1 MKKKIKSFI
10 NKIKN
15 FVLDNKIFF
24 LFVIVNV
31 INDMVLRGIT
41 FGKLDNLFSIVPILS
56 SVALVTLV
64 LSFVYLFKK
73 EFSKKL
79 YLISITVFLTLLC
92 IINSSYYN
100 YFSSYTSI
108 SQLVTTKY
116 LGEVKDSLIT
126 VVKLRDFIYLVLP
139 TILIAYILKTK
150 YRFSN
155 TKNFKNFLKVNNL
168 TVICTVL
175 FALNLKPVD
184 YSRLVKQWNRIY
196 LVEKFG
202 LYVYHVND
210 VFQSVEPK
218 LIAIFGYDKAKRNFN
233 DYYAKRTDVQSYT
246 NEYTNIFKGKNL
258 ISIHG
263 ESIQKFVINLK
274 INGKEVTPNLNR
286 LVKEGMYFS
295 NYYSQVSV
303 GTSSDSEFTINTSLM
318 PAKVGVAFVSY
329 FDREYVTIPKLFKSL
344 GYYNM
349 SFHANKGDFWNRNSM
364 YKSLGY
370 DKFYDQKAFNID
382 ETIGLG
388 LSDKSFFRQLTPI
401 LKKENDNHQNF
412 YATLIMLTNHTP
424 FPDISSYSKD
434 PLDLKMYV
442 TENGETKAY
451 PYLEGTVLGRY
462 LQSVHYADEALG
474 ELMEHLET
482 NGLLENTVLMFY
494 GDHDARLSSSEYK
507 RFYNYD
513 YKNDKTLD
521 ESDPNYKKYG
531 YYEHELNRSVPFF
544 FWSKNDNQKINK
556 TITNVMGAYDILP
569 TLGNMFGFYNKYA
582 LGSDI
587 FNTNND
593 NTVIFPN
600 GNYVTNKIYY
610 NSQADEAYDIEKK
623 EVIQKEL
630 EPREYINKRTKETE
644 EKLNISN
651 DILVY
656 NLLKKVGLKTNDEL
670 KVGKWK

>member
-56 SVALVTLV
+56 SVALVTLI

-155 TKNFKNFLKVNNL
+155 TKNFKSFLKVNNL

-670 KVGKWK
+670 KVGK

>member
-56 SVALVTLV
+56 SVALVTLI

-246 NEYTNIFKGKNL
+246 NEYTNIFKGKNV

-424 FPDISSYSKD
+424 FPDISSYSKN

-521 ESDPNYKKYG
+521 ETDPNYKKYG

-670 KVGKWK
+670 KVGK

>member
-521 ESDPNYKKYG
+521 ETDPNYKKYG

-610 NSQADEAYDIEKK
+610 NSQSDEAYDIEKK
-623 EVIQKEL
+623 EVIAKEL

-670 KVGKWK
+670 KVGK

>member
-56 SVALVTLV
+56 SVALVTLI

-246 NEYTNIFKGKNL
+246 NEYTNIFKGKNV

-370 DKFYDQKAFNID
+370 DKFYDQKAFKID

-474 ELMEHLET
+474 ELMEHLNT
-482 NGLLENTVLMFY
+482 NGLLENSVIMFY

-670 KVGKWK
+670 KVGK

>member
-10 NKIKN
+10 NKIKS

-56 SVALVTLV
+56 SVALVTLI

-521 ESDPNYKKYG
+521 ETDPNYKKYG

-556 TITNVMGAYDILP
+556 IITNVMGAYDILP

-610 NSQADEAYDIEKK
+610 NSQSDEAYDIEKK
-623 EVIQKEL
+623 EVIAKEL
-630 EPREYINKRTKETE
+630 EPKEYITKRTKETE

-670 KVGKWK
+670 KVGK

>member
-56 SVALVTLV
+56 SVALVTLI

-521 ESDPNYKKYG
+521 ETDPNYKKYG

-610 NSQADEAYDIEKK
+610 NSQSDEAYDIEKK
-623 EVIQKEL
+623 EVIAKEL
-630 EPREYINKRTKETE
+630 EPKEYITKRTKETE

-670 KVGKWK
+670 KVGK

>member
-10 NKIKN
+10 NKIKS

-31 INDMVLRGIT
+31 INDMFLRGIT

-150 YRFSN
+150 YKFSN
-155 TKNFKNFLKVNNL
+155 NKNFKSFLKVNNL

-218 LIAIFGYDKAKRNFN
+218 LIAIFGYDKAKKNFN

-246 NEYTNIFKGKNL
+246 NEYTNIFKGKNV

-370 DKFYDQKAFNID
+370 DKFYDQKAFKID

-401 LKKENDNHQNF
+401 LKKENDKHQNF

-482 NGLLENTVLMFY
+482 NGLLDNSVIMFY

-610 NSQADEAYDIEKK
+610 NSQSDEAYDIEKK
-623 EVIQKEL
+623 EVIAKEL
-630 EPREYINKRTKETE
+630 EPKEYITKRTKETDQ
-644 EKLNISN
+644 KLNVSN

-670 KVGKWK
+670 KVGK

>member
-10 NKIKN
+10 NKIKS

-24 LFVIVNV
+24 LFIIVNV
-31 INDMVLRGIT
+31 VNDMFLRGIT

-218 LIAIFGYDKAKRNFN
+218 LIAIFGYDKAKKNFN

-246 NEYTNIFKGKNL
+246 NEYTNIFKGKNV

-370 DKFYDQKAFNID
+370 DKFYDQKAFKID

-401 LKKENDNHQNF
+401 LKKENDKHQNF

-482 NGLLENTVLMFY
+482 NGLLDNSVIMFY

-623 EVIQKEL
+623 EVIAKEL
-630 EPREYINKRTKETE
+630 EPKEYITKRTKETDQ
-644 EKLNISN
+644 KLNVSN

-670 KVGKWK
+670 KVGK

>member
-10 NKIKN
+10 NKIKS

-31 INDMVLRGIT
+31 INDMFLRGIT

-218 LIAIFGYDKAKRNFN
+218 LIAIFGYDKAKKNFN

-246 NEYTNIFKGKNL
+246 NEYTNIFKGKNV

-370 DKFYDQKAFNID
+370 DKFYDQKAFKID

-401 LKKENDNHQNF
+401 LKKENDNHKNF

-482 NGLLENTVLMFY
+482 NGLLDNSVIMFY

-623 EVIQKEL
+623 EVIAKEL
-630 EPREYINKRTKETE
+630 EPKEYITKRTKETDQ
-644 EKLNISN
+644 KLNVSN

-670 KVGKWK
+670 KVGK

>member
-370 DKFYDQKAFNID
+370 DKFYDQKAFKID

-401 LKKENDNHQNF
+401 LKKENDNHKNF

-474 ELMEHLET
+474 ELMEHLNT
-482 NGLLENTVLMFY
+482 NGLLENSVIMFY

-623 EVIQKEL
+623 EVIAKEL
-630 EPREYINKRTKETE
+630 EPKEYITKRTKETDQ
-644 EKLNISN
+644 KLNVSN

-670 KVGKWK
+670 KVGK

>member
-56 SVALVTLV
+56 SVALVTLI

-246 NEYTNIFKGKNL
+246 NEYTNIFKGKNV

-401 LKKENDNHQNF
+401 LKKENDKHQNF

-544 FWSKNDNQKINK
+544 FWSKNDNKKINK

-623 EVIQKEL
+623 EVIAKEL
-630 EPREYINKRTKETE
+630 EPKEYITKRTKETE

-670 KVGKWK
+670 KVGK

>member
-10 NKIKN
+10 NKIKS

-24 LFVIVNV
+24 LFIIVNV
-31 INDMVLRGIT
+31 VNDMFLRGIT

-150 YRFSN
+150 YKFSN
-155 TKNFKNFLKVNNL
+155 NKNFKSFLKVNNL
-168 TVICTVL
+168 TVICTIL

-218 LIAIFGYDKAKRNFN
+218 LIAIFGYDKAKKNFN

-246 NEYTNIFKGKNL
+246 NEYTNIFKGKNV

-370 DKFYDQKAFNID
+370 DKFYDQKAFKID

-401 LKKENDNHQNF
+401 LKKENDKHQNF

-482 NGLLENTVLMFY
+482 NGLLDNSVIMFY

-623 EVIQKEL
+623 EVIAKEL
-630 EPREYINKRTKETE
+630 EPKEYITKRTKETDQ
-644 EKLNISN
+644 KLNVSN

-670 KVGKWK
+670 KVGK

>member
-10 NKIKN
+10 NKIKS

-24 LFVIVNV
+24 LFIIVNV
-31 INDMVLRGIT
+31 VNDMFLRGIT

-150 YRFSN
+150 YKFSN
-155 TKNFKNFLKVNNL
+155 NKNFKSFLKVNNL

-246 NEYTNIFKGKNL
+246 NEYTNIFKGKNV

-370 DKFYDQKAFNID
+370 DKFYDQKAFKID

-474 ELMEHLET
+474 ELMEHLNT
-482 NGLLENTVLMFY
+482 NGLLENSVIMFY

-521 ESDPNYKKYG
+521 ETDPNYKKYG

-623 EVIQKEL
+623 EVIAKEL
-630 EPREYINKRTKETE
+630 EPKEYITKRTKETDQ
-644 EKLNISN
+644 KLNVSN

-670 KVGKWK
+670 KVGK

>member
-10 NKIKN
+10 NKIKS

-24 LFVIVNV
+24 LFIIVNV
-31 INDMVLRGIT
+31 INDMFLRGIT

-155 TKNFKNFLKVNNL
+155 TKNFKSFLKVNNL

-218 LIAIFGYDKAKRNFN
+218 LIAIFGYDKAKKNFN

-246 NEYTNIFKGKNL
+246 NEYTNIFKGKNV

-370 DKFYDQKAFNID
+370 DKFYDQKAFKID

-401 LKKENDNHQNF
+401 LKKENDKHQNF

-474 ELMEHLET
+474 ELMEHLNT
-482 NGLLENTVLMFY
+482 NGLLENSVIMFY

-623 EVIQKEL
+623 EVIAKEL
-630 EPREYINKRTKETE
+630 EPKEYITKRTKETDQ
-644 EKLNISN
+644 KLNISN

-670 KVGKWK
+670 KVGK

>member
-1 MKKKIKSFI
+1 
-10 NKIKN
+10 
-15 FVLDNKIFF
+15 
-24 LFVIVNV
+24 
-31 INDMVLRGIT
+31 
-41 FGKLDNLFSIVPILS
+41 
-56 SVALVTLV
+56 
-64 LSFVYLFKK
+64 
-73 EFSKKL
+73 
-79 YLISITVFLTLLC
+79 
-92 IINSSYYN
+92 
-100 YFSSYTSI
+100 
-108 SQLVTTKY
+108 
-116 LGEVKDSLIT
+116 
-126 VVKLRDFIYLVLP
+126 
-139 TILIAYILKTK
+139 
-150 YRFSN
+150 
-155 TKNFKNFLKVNNL
+155 
-168 TVICTVL
+168 
-175 FALNLKPVD
+175 
-184 YSRLVKQWNRIY
+184 
-196 LVEKFG
+196 
-202 LYVYHVND
+202 
-210 VFQSVEPK
+210 
-218 LIAIFGYDKAKRNFN
+218 
-233 DYYAKRTDVQSYT
+233 
-246 NEYTNIFKGKNL
+246 
-258 ISIHG
+258 
-263 ESIQKFVINLK
+263 
-274 INGKEVTPNLNR
+274 
-286 LVKEGMYFS
+286 
-295 NYYSQVSV
+295 
-303 GTSSDSEFTINTSLM
+303 
-318 PAKVGVAFVSY
+318 
-329 FDREYVTIPKLFKSL
+329 
-344 GYYNM
+344 M

-610 NSQADEAYDIEKK
+610 NSQSDEAYDIEKK
-623 EVIQKEL
+623 EVIAKEL
-630 EPREYINKRTKETE
+630 EPKEYITKRTKETE

-670 KVGKWK
+670 KVGK

>member
-218 LIAIFGYDKAKRNFN
+218 LIAIFGYDKAKKNFN

-544 FWSKNDNQKINK
+544 FWSKNDNKKINK

-610 NSQADEAYDIEKK
+610 NSQSDEAYDIEKK

-630 EPREYINKRTKETE
+630 EPKEYITKRTKETE

-670 KVGKWK
+670 KVGK

>member
-56 SVALVTLV
+56 SVALVTLI

-451 PYLEGTVLGRY
+451 SYLEGTVLGRY

-521 ESDPNYKKYG
+521 ETDPNYKKYG

-610 NSQADEAYDIEKK
+610 NSQSDEAYDIEKK

-670 KVGKWK
+670 KVGK

>member
-56 SVALVTLV
+56 SVALVTLI

-155 TKNFKNFLKVNNL
+155 TKNFKSFLKVNNL

-521 ESDPNYKKYG
+521 ETDPNYKKYG

-670 KVGKWK
+670 KVGK

>member
-10 NKIKN
+10 NKIKS

-24 LFVIVNV
+24 LFIIVNV
-31 INDMVLRGIT
+31 VNDMFLRGIT

-150 YRFSN
+150 YKFSN
-155 TKNFKNFLKVNNL
+155 NKNFKSFLKVNNL

-233 DYYAKRTDVQSYT
+233 DYYAKRPDVQSYT
-246 NEYTNIFKGKNL
+246 NEYTNIFKGKNV

-370 DKFYDQKAFNID
+370 DKFYDQKAFKID

-401 LKKENDNHQNF
+401 LKKENDKHQNF

-482 NGLLENTVLMFY
+482 NGLLDNSVIMFY

-623 EVIQKEL
+623 EVIAKEL
-630 EPREYINKRTKETE
+630 EPKEYITKRTKETDQ
-644 EKLNISN
+644 KLNVSN

-670 KVGKWK
+670 KVGK

>member
-10 NKIKN
+10 NKIKS

-24 LFVIVNV
+24 LFIIVNV
-31 INDMVLRGIT
+31 VNDMFLRGIT

-150 YRFSN
+150 YKFSN
-155 TKNFKNFLKVNNL
+155 NKNFKSFLKVNNL

-218 LIAIFGYDKAKRNFN
+218 LIAIFGYDKAKKNFN

-246 NEYTNIFKGKNL
+246 NEYTNIFKGKNV

-370 DKFYDQKAFNID
+370 DKFYDQKAFKID

-401 LKKENDNHQNF
+401 LKKENDNHKNF

-482 NGLLENTVLMFY
+482 NGLLDNSVIMFY

-623 EVIQKEL
+623 EVIAKEL
-630 EPREYINKRTKETE
+630 EPKEYITKRTKETDQ
-644 EKLNISN
+644 KLNVSN

-670 KVGKWK
+670 KVGK

>member
-31 INDMVLRGIT
+31 INDMFLRGIT

-623 EVIQKEL
+623 EVIAKEL
-630 EPREYINKRTKETE
+630 EPKEYITKRTKETE

-670 KVGKWK
+670 KVGK

>member
-521 ESDPNYKKYG
+521 ETDPNYKKYG

-610 NSQADEAYDIEKK
+610 NSQADEAYDIDKK

-670 KVGKWK
+670 KVGK

>member
-10 NKIKN
+10 NKIKS

-24 LFVIVNV
+24 LFIIVNV
-31 INDMVLRGIT
+31 VNDMFLRGIT

-150 YRFSN
+150 YKFSN
-155 TKNFKNFLKVNNL
+155 NKNFKSFLKVNNL
-168 TVICTVL
+168 TVICTIL

-218 LIAIFGYDKAKRNFN
+218 LIAIFGYDKAKKNFN

-246 NEYTNIFKGKNL
+246 NEYTNIFKGKNV

-370 DKFYDQKAFNID
+370 DKFYDQKAFKID

-482 NGLLENTVLMFY
+482 NGLLDNSVIMFY

-623 EVIQKEL
+623 EVIAKEL
-630 EPREYINKRTKETE
+630 EPKEYITKRTKETDQ
-644 EKLNISN
+644 KLNVSN

-670 KVGKWK
+670 KVGK

>member
-10 NKIKN
+10 NKIKS

-31 INDMVLRGIT
+31 INDMFLRGIT

-155 TKNFKNFLKVNNL
+155 TKNFKSFLKVNNL

-218 LIAIFGYDKAKRNFN
+218 LIAIFGYDKAKKNFN

-246 NEYTNIFKGKNL
+246 NEYTNIFKGKNV

-370 DKFYDQKAFNID
+370 DKFYDQKAFKID

-401 LKKENDNHQNF
+401 LKKENDKHQNF

-482 NGLLENTVLMFY
+482 NGLLDNSVIMFY

-623 EVIQKEL
+623 EVIAKEL
-630 EPREYINKRTKETE
+630 EPKEYITKRTKETDQ
-644 EKLNISN
+644 KLNVSN

-670 KVGKWK
+670 KVGK

>member
-10 NKIKN
+10 NKIKS

-31 INDMVLRGIT
+31 INDMFLRGIT

-218 LIAIFGYDKAKRNFN
+218 LIAIFGYDKAKKNFN

-401 LKKENDNHQNF
+401 LKKENDTHQNF

-521 ESDPNYKKYG
+521 ETDPNYKKYG

-623 EVIQKEL
+623 EVIAKEL
-630 EPREYINKRTKETE
+630 EPKEYITKRTKETE

-670 KVGKWK
+670 KVGK

>member
-10 NKIKN
+10 NKIKS

-31 INDMVLRGIT
+31 INDMFLRGIT

-218 LIAIFGYDKAKRNFN
+218 LIAIFGYDKAKKNFN
-233 DYYAKRTDVQSYT
+233 DYYAKITDVQSYT
-246 NEYTNIFKGKNL
+246 NEYTNIFKGKNV

-370 DKFYDQKAFNID
+370 DKFYDQKAFKID

-401 LKKENDNHQNF
+401 LKKENDKHQNF

-474 ELMEHLET
+474 ELMEHLNT
-482 NGLLENTVLMFY
+482 NGLLENSVIMFY

-623 EVIQKEL
+623 EVIAKEL
-630 EPREYINKRTKETE
+630 EPKEYITKRTKETDQ
-644 EKLNISN
+644 KLNVSN

-670 KVGKWK
+670 KVGK

>member
-10 NKIKN
+10 NKIKS

-24 LFVIVNV
+24 LFIIVNV
-31 INDMVLRGIT
+31 INDMFLRGIT

-150 YRFSN
+150 YKFSN
-155 TKNFKNFLKVNNL
+155 NKNFKSFLKVNNL

-218 LIAIFGYDKAKRNFN
+218 LIAIFGYDKAKKNFN

-246 NEYTNIFKGKNL
+246 NEYTNIFKGKNV

-370 DKFYDQKAFNID
+370 DKFYDQKAFKID

-401 LKKENDNHQNF
+401 LKRENDKHQNF

-474 ELMEHLET
+474 ELMEHLNT
-482 NGLLENTVLMFY
+482 NGLLENSVIMFY

-623 EVIQKEL
+623 EVIAKEL
-630 EPREYINKRTKETE
+630 EPKEYITKRTKETDQ
-644 EKLNISN
+644 KLNVSN

-670 KVGKWK
+670 KVGK

>member
-10 NKIKN
+10 NKIKS

-24 LFVIVNV
+24 LFIIVNV
-31 INDMVLRGIT
+31 VNDMFLRGIT

-218 LIAIFGYDKAKRNFN
+218 LIAIFGYDKAKKNFN

-246 NEYTNIFKGKNL
+246 NEYTNIFKGKNV

-370 DKFYDQKAFNID
+370 DKFYDQKAFKID

-424 FPDISSYSKD
+424 FPDISSYSKN

-521 ESDPNYKKYG
+521 ETDPNYKKYG

-670 KVGKWK
+670 KVGK

>member
-56 SVALVTLV
+56 SVALVTLI

-610 NSQADEAYDIEKK
+610 NSQSDEAYDIEKK
-623 EVIQKEL
+623 EVIAKEL
-630 EPREYINKRTKETE
+630 EPKEYITKRTKETE

-670 KVGKWK
+670 KVGK

>member
-10 NKIKN
+10 NKIKS

-24 LFVIVNV
+24 LFIIVNV
-31 INDMVLRGIT
+31 INDMFLRGIT

-150 YRFSN
+150 YKFSN
-155 TKNFKNFLKVNNL
+155 NKNFKSFLKVNNL

-246 NEYTNIFKGKNL
+246 NEYTNIFKGKNV

-370 DKFYDQKAFNID
+370 DKFYDQKAFKID

-401 LKKENDNHQNF
+401 LKKENDKHQNF

-474 ELMEHLET
+474 ELMEHLNT
-482 NGLLENTVLMFY
+482 NGLLENSVIMFY

-544 FWSKNDNQKINK
+544 FWSKNDNKKINK

-623 EVIQKEL
+623 EVIAKEL
-630 EPREYINKRTKETE
+630 EPKEYITKRTKETDQ
-644 EKLNISN
+644 KLNVSN

-670 KVGKWK
+670 KVGK

>member
-1 MKKKIKSFI
+1 MKNKIKSFI

-15 FVLDNKIFF
+15 FVIDNKIFF

-31 INDMVLRGIT
+31 VNDMILRGIT

-56 SVALVTLV
+56 SVALVTLI

-79 YLISITVFLTLLC
+79 YMITITVFLTLLC

-139 TILIAYILKTK
+139 AILIIYILKTK
-150 YRFSN
+150 YKFSN
-155 TKNFKNFLKVNNL
+155 TKSFKSFLKVNNL
-168 TVICTVL
+168 TVLCTVL
-175 FALNLKPVD
+175 FMLNLRPVD

-210 VFQSVEPK
+210 VFQSIEPK

-233 DYYAKRTDVQSYT
+233 DYYAKRSEVQNYT
-246 NEYTNIFKGKNL
+246 NEYTNMFKGKNL

-263 ESIQKFVINLK
+263 ESIQKFVIGLK

-286 LVKEGMYFS
+286 LVKQGMHFS

-329 FDREYVTIPKLFKSL
+329 FDREYLTLPKLLKQL

-401 LKKENDNHQNF
+401 LKKENDKHKNF

-424 FPDISSYSKD
+424 FPDISKYSKD

-474 ELMEHLET
+474 ELMEHLDKS
-482 NGLLENTVLMFY
+482 GLLENSVIMFY

-513 YKNDKTLD
+513 YKNDKTMD
-521 ESDPNYKKYG
+521 ESDPRYKKYG

-544 FWSKNDNQKINK
+544 FWSKNDNHKINK
-556 TITNVMGAYDILP
+556 TVANVMGAYDILP

-610 NSQADEAYDIEKK
+610 NSQSDEAYDIEKK
-623 EVIQKEL
+623 EVISKEL
-630 EPREYINKRTKETE
+630 EPREYINKRTKETDK
-644 EKLNISN
+644 KLNISN

-656 NLLKKVGLKTNDEL
+656 NLLKKIGLKTNNEL
-670 KVGKWK
+670 KVGK

>member
-56 SVALVTLV
+56 SVALVTLI

-370 DKFYDQKAFNID
+370 DKFYDQKAFDID

-482 NGLLENTVLMFY
+482 NGLLENSVIMFY

-521 ESDPNYKKYG
+521 ETDPNYKKYG

-544 FWSKNDNQKINK
+544 FWSKNDNHKINK

-623 EVIQKEL
+623 EVIAKEL
-630 EPREYINKRTKETE
+630 EPKEYITKRTKETE

-670 KVGKWK
+670 KVGK

>member
-10 NKIKN
+10 NKIKS

-31 INDMVLRGIT
+31 INDMFLRGIT

-150 YRFSN
+150 YKFSN
-155 TKNFKNFLKVNNL
+155 NKNFKSFLKVNNL
-168 TVICTVL
+168 TVICTIL

-218 LIAIFGYDKAKRNFN
+218 LIAIFGYDKAKKNFN

-246 NEYTNIFKGKNL
+246 NEYTNIFKGKNV

-370 DKFYDQKAFNID
+370 DKFYDQKAFKID

-401 LKKENDNHQNF
+401 LKKENDKHQNF

-482 NGLLENTVLMFY
+482 NGLLDNSVIMFY

-623 EVIQKEL
+623 EVIAKEL
-630 EPREYINKRTKETE
+630 EPKKYITKRTKETDQ
-644 EKLNISN
+644 KLNVSN

-670 KVGKWK
+670 KVGK

>member
-424 FPDISSYSKD
+424 FPDISSYSKN

-521 ESDPNYKKYG
+521 ETDPNYKKYG

-610 NSQADEAYDIEKK
+610 NSQSDEAYDIEKK
-623 EVIQKEL
+623 EVIAKEL
-630 EPREYINKRTKETE
+630 EPKEYITKRTKETE

-670 KVGKWK
+670 KVGK

>member
-10 NKIKN
+10 NKIKS

-31 INDMVLRGIT
+31 INDMFLRGIT

-150 YRFSN
+150 YKFSN
-155 TKNFKNFLKVNNL
+155 NKNFKSFLKVNNL

-218 LIAIFGYDKAKRNFN
+218 LIAIFGYDKAKKNFN

-246 NEYTNIFKGKNL
+246 NEYTNIFKGKNV

-370 DKFYDQKAFNID
+370 DKFYDQKAFKID

-401 LKKENDNHQNF
+401 LKKENDKHQNF

-451 PYLEGTVLGRY
+451 TYLEGTVLGRY

-482 NGLLENTVLMFY
+482 NGLLDNSVIMFY

-623 EVIQKEL
+623 EVIAKEL
-630 EPREYINKRTKETE
+630 EPKEYITKRTKETDQ
-644 EKLNISN
+644 KLNVSN

-670 KVGKWK
+670 KVGK

>member
-10 NKIKN
+10 NKIKS

-31 INDMVLRGIT
+31 INDMFLRGIT

-401 LKKENDNHQNF
+401 LKKENDTHQNF

-521 ESDPNYKKYG
+521 ETDPNYKKYG

-610 NSQADEAYDIEKK
+610 NSQSDEAYDIEKK
-623 EVIQKEL
+623 EVIAKEL
-630 EPREYINKRTKETE
+630 EPKEYITKRTKETDQ
-644 EKLNISN
+644 KLNVSN

-670 KVGKWK
+670 KVGK

>member
-246 NEYTNIFKGKNL
+246 NEYTNIFKGKNV

-370 DKFYDQKAFNID
+370 DKFYDQKAFKID

-401 LKKENDNHQNF
+401 LKKENDKHQNF

-482 NGLLENTVLMFY
+482 NGLLDNSVIMFY

-556 TITNVMGAYDILP
+556 TITNVIGAYDILP

-623 EVIQKEL
+623 EVIAKEL
-630 EPREYINKRTKETE
+630 EPKEYITKRTKETDQ
-644 EKLNISN
+644 KLNVSN

-670 KVGKWK
+670 KVGK

>member
-56 SVALVTLV
+56 SVALVTLI

-246 NEYTNIFKGKNL
+246 NEYTNIFKGKNV

-451 PYLEGTVLGRY
+451 SYLEGTVLGRY

-521 ESDPNYKKYG
+521 ETDPNYKKYG

-610 NSQADEAYDIEKK
+610 NSQSDEAYDIEKK

-670 KVGKWK
+670 KVGK

>member
-10 NKIKN
+10 NKIKS

-24 LFVIVNV
+24 LFIIVNV
-31 INDMVLRGIT
+31 VNDMFLRGIT

-218 LIAIFGYDKAKRNFN
+218 LIAIFGYDKAKKNFN

-246 NEYTNIFKGKNL
+246 NEYTNIFKGKNV

-370 DKFYDQKAFNID
+370 DKFYDQKAFKID

-482 NGLLENTVLMFY
+482 NGLLDNSVIMFY

-623 EVIQKEL
+623 EVIAKEL
-630 EPREYINKRTKETE
+630 EPKEYITKRTKETDQ
-644 EKLNISN
+644 KLNVSN

-670 KVGKWK
+670 KVGK

>member
-670 KVGKWK
+670 KVGK